1 MEFLKEVLGE
11 ELYSQA
17 KEKFDAYNKEHK
29 DKPMKLVNLSE
40 GNYVSKE
47 KFNDKET
54 EVSTLKTQVEDANK
68 EIQSYKDMDI
78 ESIKKS
84 ATDWED
90 KYNKLVESQE
100 EAKKKSIR
108 NERTNAFFNDVKFAS
123 ESAKA
128 GVIAQFNEKDFKYDE
143 QTGKFQ
149 GANEWLEEL
158 KKNDVGAFQ
167 SEVANPKFTTEIST
181 PTNNSSMDEVMKVM
195 GLKEERK
202 EK

>member
-1 MEFLKEVLGE
+1 MEFLKEILGE

-17 KEKFDAYNKEHK
+17 KEKVDTYNKEHK

-47 KFNDKET
+47 KFDNKET
-54 EVSTLKTQVEDANK
+54 EISTLKTQVEDANK